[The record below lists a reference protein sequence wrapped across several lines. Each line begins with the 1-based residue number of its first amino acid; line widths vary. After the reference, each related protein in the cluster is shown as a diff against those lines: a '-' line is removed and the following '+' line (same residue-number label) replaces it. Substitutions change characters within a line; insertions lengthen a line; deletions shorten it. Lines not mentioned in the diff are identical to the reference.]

1 MSLKFAKITE
11 DNVEDL
17 IIFCG
22 NMPGM
27 DKNPYFKEGRQA
39 RREWLTETIK
49 KFGQSGQYSHMVL
62 MAKQRVS
69 SKRALPSIHP
79 LGVFSPDVKRTAVIN
94 CGWYKGGA
102 ANAAP
107 PQDGEP
113 FGIVIRKL
121 ILDEMLR
128 TKLFDKL
135 LGKKCRYVDVLT
147 LKNAPIMQY
156 DFYHDYG
163 FKDAVE
169 LQGCATVRYLLRYPV
184 MGDEIESRIEQL
196 SFDSDEKNTLVL
208 GTYRQCH
215 MPYMIVGKIRKAV
228 EGIEGLNVKVV
239 DYWEA
244 GVPALCESS
253 LNGKPAFEGPVFFMD
268 EESIREA
275 VRSKLV

>member
-11 DNVEDL
+11 ENIDDL
-17 IIFCG
+17 MSVCG

-27 DKNPYFKEGRQA
+27 DKNPYFREGRQA
-39 RREWLTETIK
+39 RREWLAETIK
-49 KFGQSGQYSHMVL
+49 KFGTAGMLAFGMDGKAAGFVECVP
-62 MAKQRVS
+62 A
-69 SKRALPSIHP
+69 SIHP

-94 CGWYKGGA
+94 CGWYKGGM

-107 PQDGEP
+107 SSDGEP
-113 FGIVIRKL
+113 TGIAIRKL

-128 TKLFDKL
+128 SKFFDKL

-156 DFYHDYG
+156 DFYNTYG

-184 MGDEIESRIEQL
+184 MGDEVESRVEQV
-196 SFDSDEKNTLVL
+196 SFDTGEKNTLVL

-215 MPYMIVGKIRKAV
+215 MPYMVVGKIKKAV
-228 EGIEGLNVKVV
+228 EGIDGLNVKVV
-239 DYWEA
+239 DYWES
-244 GVPALCESS
+244 GIPALCESS
-253 LNGKPAFEGPVFFMD
+253 LNGKPAFDGPVFFMD
-268 EESIREA
+268 DESICEA
-275 VRSKLV
+275 VRSKLA